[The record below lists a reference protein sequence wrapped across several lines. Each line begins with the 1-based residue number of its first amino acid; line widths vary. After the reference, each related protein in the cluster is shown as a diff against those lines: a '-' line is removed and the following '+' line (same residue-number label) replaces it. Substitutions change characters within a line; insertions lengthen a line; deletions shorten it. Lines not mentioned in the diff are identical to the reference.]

1 MPETSET
8 VALQSVLLLEPTDND
23 EVDELTPDK
32 GNLTGERC
40 ARPVSKSEV
49 HIPAAVKAEALVAN
63 VASHATTV
71 SPAAWLLLL
80 SSGDARSTTCC
91 KLQLDIR
98 LNVIFIALV
107 RLLKVTHAKVMVPE
121 TFEVFVV
128 STVLLVEPT
137 DIGGVDELSP
147 DNAGSQMSATARPPS
162 KSVVL
167 IPADALAAALVA
179 RVASP
184 ATSVSSAATAV
195 V

>member
-1 MPETSET
+1 M
-8 VALQSVLLLEPTDND
+8 
-23 EVDELTPDK
+23 DELPPDK
-32 GNLTGERC
+32 GILTGERC
-40 ARPVSKSEV
+40 ARPVSESEV
-49 HIPAAVKAEALVAN
+49 HIPAAVQAESLVAT

-98 LNVIFIALV
+98 IALV

-137 DIGGVDELSP
+137 AIDEVDELPP
-147 DNAGSQMSATARPPS
+147 DNAGSLMSATARPPS

-167 IPADALAAALVA
+167 IPADALAAAFVA
-179 RVASP
+179 SVASP
-184 ATSVSSAATAV
+184 ATTVSPAATAV